1 MEAILILAH
10 GSREKQTERIFDD
23 LIKQVRAQA
32 GLVIES
38 AFMEF
43 SQRTISAGLES
54 LAAQGARR
62 IRVIPYFLFTGVH
75 IKKDIP
81 EELAA
86 FRQNNPDLDIVLEDV
101 IGTDPLMVDIVARRI
116 RG

>member
-10 GSREKQTERIFDD
+10 GSREKQTETTFDVLID
-23 LIKQVRAQA
+23 LVRSQT
-32 GLVIES
+32 GQIIET

-43 SQRTISAGLES
+43 SPRSITAGLEN
-54 LAAQGARR
+54 LATQGAKR

-81 EELAA
+81 EEIAA
-86 FRQNNPDLDIVLEDV
+86 FRQNNPDLDIILEDV
-101 IGTDPLMVDIVARRI
+101 IGTDPLIVDIVTRRI